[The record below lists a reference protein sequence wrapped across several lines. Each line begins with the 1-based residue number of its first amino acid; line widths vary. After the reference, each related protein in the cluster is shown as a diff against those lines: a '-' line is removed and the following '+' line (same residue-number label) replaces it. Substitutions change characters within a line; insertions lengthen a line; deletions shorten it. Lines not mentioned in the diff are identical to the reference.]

1 MNILFLGN
9 SYTFF
14 NDMPKIFEKLACD
27 NGREVKAFSVTEG
40 GINLYKF
47 TDEKAEVNK
56 ELNKLL
62 AEQKFDVCFMQDH
75 SLVPVQ
81 NSGLFIS
88 GVVILYRKIKQYI
101 PNVYLY
107 ETWGRKRISEE
118 NPDVWSV
125 DEGMTKGLLRIYGDG
140 ADMLGIKLS
149 TVGESFY
156 KLHNAVPSIE
166 LYEEDCSHPSYKGS
180 CLAALTHYYTAF
192 GEFPENTDSLN
203 LNDEEIKAFKIAVCE

>member
-9 SYTFF
+9 SYTYC

-27 NGREVKAFSVTEG
+27 NGRDVTAYSVTEG

-47 TDEKAEVNK
+47 TDENAEVSK
-56 ELNKLL
+56 KLEKLL
-62 AEQKFDVCFMQDH
+62 AEKKFDVCFMQDH

-88 GVVILYRKIKQYI
+88 GVVLVYRKIKDII

-107 ETWGRKRISEE
+107 ETWGRKRISED
-118 NPDVWSV
+118 NPEVWSV

-140 ADMLGIKLS
+140 AEMIGVKLS

-156 KLHNAVPSIE
+156 KLHNAEPSIE

-180 CLAALTHYYTAF
+180 CLVALTHYYTAF
-192 GEFPENTDSLN
+192 GEFPENAASLN
-203 LNDEEIKAFKIAVCE
+203 LSEEEIKAFKAAICE